1 MTKIE
6 DTVYSAIDLGLRDEL
21 FNVVKNFEQ
30 KYSGVY
36 PLSEVY
42 EITFNEIL
50 SKNNDKLI
58 NLT

>member
-1 MTKIE
+1 MAKIE

-50 SKNNDKLI
+50 SKNND
-58 NLT
+58 N